1 MAEITHITTVRSFR
15 VTLLNGQTF
24 IVSSIYNEII
34 QDYAWDAVTED
45 GKELPQALA
54 SELIDIV
61 RSYLKGQG
69 EYIHFIN

>member
-45 GKELPQALA
+45 GAGRIYPF
-54 SELIDIV
+54 
-61 RSYLKGQG
+61 
-69 EYIHFIN
+69 H